1 MHYGAMTLQDY
12 DQVMALCA
20 GQVGVLIRDA
30 DSPEHFARYL
40 RRNPGLSSVARNG
53 EALAGCILCGHD
65 GRRGY
70 LNHLVVDER
79 HRRLGIGR
87 RLAELALAGLEKDG
101 IYKCHLFI
109 LPDNL
114 EAKAF
119 WRRLGWIES
128 ETELHSFH
136 IGGRLIPRS
145 VDNDP

>member
-12 DQVMALCA
+12 EQVMALCA
-20 GQVGVLIRDA
+20 GQPGVLIRDA

-40 RRNPGLSSVARNG
+40 RRNPGLSFVARDG
-53 EALAGCILCGHD
+53 EALAGCILCGPD

-70 LNHLVVDER
+70 LNHLVVEESHR
-79 HRRLGIGR
+79 HLGIGR

-119 WRRLGWIES
+119 WRRLGWIER

-136 IGGRLIPRS
+136 IGGRLNP
-145 VDNDP
+145 

>member
-20 GQVGVLIRDA
+20 GQPGVLIRDA

-40 RRNPGLSSVARNG
+40 RRNPGLSFVARNG
-53 EALAGCILCGHD
+53 AALAGCILCGHD

-70 LNHLVVDER
+70 LNHLVVEES
-79 HRRLGIGR
+79 HRRLGVGR
-87 RLAELALAGLEKDG
+87 RLAELALAGLEKEG

-114 EAKAF
+114 GAKAF
-119 WRRLGWIES
+119 WCRLGWIER
-128 ETELHSFH
+128 ETELYSFH
-136 IGGRLIPRS
+136 IGGRLNP
-145 VDNDP
+145 

>member
-1 MHYGAMTLQDY
+1 MHYGAMTLRDY

-20 GQVGVLIRDA
+20 GQPGVLIRDA

-40 RRNPGLSSVARNG
+40 RRNPGLSFVARNG

-70 LNHLVVDER
+70 LNHLVVDES

-87 RLAELALAGLEKDG
+87 RLAELALAGLEKEG

-119 WRRLGWIES
+119 WRRLGWIER
-128 ETELHSFH
+128 ETELYSCH
-136 IGGRLIPRS
+136 IGGRHNP
-145 VDNDP
+145 